1 MNIYVGD
8 LDYGVTEDALKAAF
22 AEFGEVSSVNI
33 VKDSFSGVSK
43 GFGFIEMPDNSE
55 ADRAIKALN
64 GSLLEERRIKISQAK
79 PRERRPHR
87 RPRY

>member
-8 LDYGVTEDALKAAF
+8 LDYGVTEDALKAVF
-22 AEFGEVSSVNI
+22 SEFGEVSSVNI
-33 VKDSFSGVSK
+33 VKDRFSGMSK
-43 GFGFIEMPDNSE
+43 GFGFIEMPNNSE
-55 ADRAIKALN
+55 ADKAIKALN

>member
-1 MNIYVGD
+1 MKIYVGD

-22 AEFGEVSSVNI
+22 SEFGEVTSVNI
-33 VKDSFSGVSK
+33 VKDSFSGMSK

-55 ADRAIKALN
+55 ADKAIKALN

>member
-1 MNIYVGD
+1 MKIYVGD
-8 LDYGVTEDALKAAF
+8 LDYGVTEDALKAVF
-22 AEFGEVSSVNI
+22 AEFGEVTSVNI

-43 GFGFIEMPDNSE
+43 GFGFIEMPNNSE
-55 ADRAIKALN
+55 ADKAIKALN

>member
-8 LDYGVTEDALKAAF
+8 LDYGVTEDDLKAAF
-22 AEFGEVSSVNI
+22 SEFGEVSSVNI
-33 VKDSFSGVSK
+33 VKDNFSGMSK
-43 GFGFIEMPDNSE
+43 GFGFIEMPNNSE
-55 ADRAIKALN
+55 ADKAIKALN

>member
-1 MNIYVGD
+1 MKMYVGD

-22 AEFGEVSSVNI
+22 SEFGEVTGVNI
-33 VKDSFSGVSK
+33 VKDRFSGLSK
-43 GFGFIEMPDNSE
+43 GFGFIEMPNNSE
-55 ADRAIKALN
+55 ADKAIKALN

-87 RPRY
+87 RPY